1 MKVNHL
7 TNTSHDKN
15 INSYLFFLHR
25 ITPVFEKEINF
36 GATTNPIYALL
47 QTHYHEAILTLLV
60 SLFTSI
66 SISTSAQSKPL
77 VLNEPTQKLLLTL
90 DNMVKNKAQYHA
102 KHYERIRQ
110 LKALARKAKGYNKYN
125 IYKNIF
131 DLYAH
136 YQTDSA
142 QVYID
147 AMTRLPEYKS
157 DVVMQAT
164 LHIAQAEIFAVSALY
179 TEAISELEKVPH
191 SLINHEHAD
200 LQLYYFRTKRT
211 LYGWMSDYTKIPTQ
225 HHLWAEKT
233 MNYRDSLLS
242 IKATQGVHR
251 AIIQAD
257 KYNALGQ
264 PQKAI
269 ALLRPYVNKMSESHP
284 MPYICF
290 TMAHAYLLANDST
303 QVAYYLTLTAIA
315 DLRKGT
321 CEYQALPILAQV
333 LFRTGDVKRAYTYLL
348 CSMEDANF
356 CKAGLRAIEVS
367 NIFPIIDKQYKQ
379 QEKAQRH
386 RDRLLIYLLIAL
398 LVALSGT
405 VVYLRKQMIKLRVM
419 RRKQA
424 LSNQQLAEAN
434 EQMKV
439 ANLKLQEALDE
450 VGRTNSQL
458 RMTDKMKEEY
468 IARYLNRCR
477 MYLDQ
482 LSDFRS
488 TTLRLIKNRRYDDI
502 VQSLQKALNAKTEQ
516 AQFYADFDAA
526 FLTLFPNF
534 VEAFNALL
542 QPDHNIQVKK
552 HGQLNTELRIY
563 ALIRLGIHDTSR
575 IAHFLDYSTA
585 TVYNYRSKIRNKALC
600 APELF
605 EQQVAT
611 L

>member
-1 MKVNHL
+1 MHFYRRIIMKQ
-7 TNTSHDKN
+7 
-15 INSYLFFLHR
+15 FLL
-25 ITPVFEKEINF
+25 I
-36 GATTNPIYALL
+36 
-47 QTHYHEAILTLLV
+47 TLLV
-60 SLFTSI
+60 SLFASI

-164 LHIAQAEIFAVSALY
+164 LHIAQAEIYAVSALY

-269 ALLRPYVNKMSESHP
+269 ALLRPYVNKMSESNP

-290 TMAHAYLLANDST
+290 TMAHACLLANDST
-303 QVAYYLTLTAIA
+303 QAAYYLTLTAIA

-321 CEYQALPILAQV
+321 
-333 LFRTGDVKRAYTYLL
+333 
-348 CSMEDANF
+348 
-356 CKAGLRAIEVS
+356 
-367 NIFPIIDKQYKQ
+367 
-379 QEKAQRH
+379 
-386 RDRLLIYLLIAL
+386 
-398 LVALSGT
+398 
-405 VVYLRKQMIKLRVM
+405 
-419 RRKQA
+419 
-424 LSNQQLAEAN
+424 
-434 EQMKV
+434 
-439 ANLKLQEALDE
+439 
-450 VGRTNSQL
+450 
-458 RMTDKMKEEY
+458 
-468 IARYLNRCR
+468 
-477 MYLDQ
+477 
-482 LSDFRS
+482 
-488 TTLRLIKNRRYDDI
+488 
-502 VQSLQKALNAKTEQ
+502 
-516 AQFYADFDAA
+516 
-526 FLTLFPNF
+526 
-534 VEAFNALL
+534 
-542 QPDHNIQVKK
+542 
-552 HGQLNTELRIY
+552 
-563 ALIRLGIHDTSR
+563 
-575 IAHFLDYSTA
+575 
-585 TVYNYRSKIRNKALC
+585 
-600 APELF
+600 
-605 EQQVAT
+605 
-611 L
+611 

>member
-1 MKVNHL
+1 MHFYRRIIMKQ
-7 TNTSHDKN
+7 
-15 INSYLFFLHR
+15 FLL
-25 ITPVFEKEINF
+25 I
-36 GATTNPIYALL
+36 
-47 QTHYHEAILTLLV
+47 TLLV

-90 DNMVKNKAQYHA
+90 DDMVKNKAQYHA
-102 KHYERIRQ
+102 RHYERICQ
-110 LKALARKAKGYNKYN
+110 LKAQARKAKGYNKYN
-125 IYKNIF
+125 LYKDIF
-131 DLYAH
+131 NLYAH

-157 DVVMQAT
+157 DAVMQAT

-179 TEAISELEKVPH
+179 TEAISELEKVPR

-200 LQLYYFRTKRT
+200 LQLYYFRTKRM
-211 LYGWMSDYTKIPTQ
+211 LYGWMSDYTQIPTQ
-225 HHLWAEKT
+225 HNLWAEKT

-242 IKATQGVHR
+242 LKATQGVDR

-257 KYNALGQ
+257 RCNALGQ

-269 ALLRPYVNKMSESHP
+269 AWLRPYVNKMSENHP
-284 MPYICF
+284 VPYICF
-290 TMAHAYLLANDST
+290 TMAHACLLANDST
-303 QVAYYLTLTAIA
+303 QAAYYLTLTAIA

-379 QEKAQRH
+379 QEKSQRH

-419 RRKQA
+419 RRKQT

-450 VGRTNSQL
+450 VGRTNEELQRTYSQL

-482 LSDFRS
+482 LSEFRS

-502 VQSLQKALNAKTEQ
+502 AQSLQKALNAKTEQ
-516 AQFYADFDAA
+516 AQFYADFDTA

-542 QPDHNIQVKK
+542 QPDYNIQVKK

>member
-1 MKVNHL
+1 MHFYRRIIMKQ
-7 TNTSHDKN
+7 
-15 INSYLFFLHR
+15 FLL
-25 ITPVFEKEINF
+25 I
-36 GATTNPIYALL
+36 
-47 QTHYHEAILTLLV
+47 TLLV

-110 LKALARKAKGYNKYN
+110 LKALARKTKGYNKYN

-164 LHIAQAEIFAVSALY
+164 LHIAQAEIYAVSALY

-269 ALLRPYVNKMSESHP
+269 ALLRPYVNKMSESNP

-290 TMAHAYLLANDST
+290 TMAHACLLANDST
-303 QVAYYLTLTAIA
+303 QAAYYLTLTAIA

-439 ANLKLQEALDE
+439 ANLKLQ
-450 VGRTNSQL
+450 RTYSQL

-482 LSDFRS
+482 LSEFRS

-502 VQSLQKALNAKTEQ
+502 AQSLQKALNAKTEQ

>member
-1 MKVNHL
+1 
-7 TNTSHDKN
+7 
-15 INSYLFFLHR
+15 
-25 ITPVFEKEINF
+25 
-36 GATTNPIYALL
+36 
-47 QTHYHEAILTLLV
+47 
-60 SLFTSI
+60 
-66 SISTSAQSKPL
+66 
-77 VLNEPTQKLLLTL
+77 
-90 DNMVKNKAQYHA
+90 
-102 KHYERIRQ
+102 
-110 LKALARKAKGYNKYN
+110 
-125 IYKNIF
+125 
-131 DLYAH
+131 
-136 YQTDSA
+136 
-142 QVYID
+142 
-147 AMTRLPEYKS
+147 
-157 DVVMQAT
+157 
-164 LHIAQAEIFAVSALY
+164 
-179 TEAISELEKVPH
+179 
-191 SLINHEHAD
+191 
-200 LQLYYFRTKRT
+200 
-211 LYGWMSDYTKIPTQ
+211 MSDYTKIPTQ

-290 TMAHAYLLANDST
+290 TMAHACLLANDST
-303 QVAYYLTLTAIA
+303 QAAYYLTLTAIA

-367 NIFPIIDKQYKQ
+367 NIFPIIDKQYKL

-439 ANLKLQEALDE
+439 ANLKLQEVLDE
-450 VGRTNSQL
+450 VGRTNEELQRTYSQL

-502 VQSLQKALNAKTEQ
+502 AQSLQKALNAKTEQ